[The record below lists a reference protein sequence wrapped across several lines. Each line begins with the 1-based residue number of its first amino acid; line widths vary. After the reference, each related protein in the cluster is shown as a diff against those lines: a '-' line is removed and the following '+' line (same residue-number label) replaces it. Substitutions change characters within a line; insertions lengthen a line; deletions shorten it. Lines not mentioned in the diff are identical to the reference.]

1 MIKIQ
6 KLPGNETNQFNK
18 PQQKAGANTSIIL
31 GHFQKRLTNFF
42 ILHSAAFFAS
52 IIFQFSFFKKG
63 DMLIQDHS
71 KGGEL
76 IQ

>member
-1 MIKIQ
+1 MIMPTIKGIDI
-6 KLPGNETNQFNK
+6 N
-18 PQQKAGANTSIIL
+18 IIL
-31 GHFQKRLTNFF
+31 FPYT
-42 ILHSAAFFAS
+42 LHIAFSSYFYDLCYIFAS